1 MEKAASKQKKELNES
16 GLQLK
21 KIKKIEIDTY
31 VDSKKHFLK
40 KILSIINLFILLI
53 FMLLLQPEKESF
65 QVSPEN
71 PATNFSGYINF

>member
-1 MEKAASKQKKELNES
+1 MW
-16 GLQLK
+16 
-21 KIKKIEIDTY
+21 I
-31 VDSKKHFLK
+31 VKHFLK

-71 PATNFSGYINF
+71 PSTTNFPGYINLYQYISHLALTYMHHLQLVFSNARDPLIM